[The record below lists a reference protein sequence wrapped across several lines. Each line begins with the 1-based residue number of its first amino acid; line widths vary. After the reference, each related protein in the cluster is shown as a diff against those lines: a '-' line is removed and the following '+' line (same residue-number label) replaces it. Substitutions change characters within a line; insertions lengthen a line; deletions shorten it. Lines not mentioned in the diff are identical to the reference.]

1 MKKHINAVQFSIFK
15 KMKIE
20 MRAVG
25 IALTDHRS
33 KMIETDSP

>member
-25 IALTDHRS
+25 IAFSVKTGN
-33 KMIETDSP
+33 